1 MFSGSI
7 VALVTPFENRSLDE
21 EGLRKNI
28 KFQVENGTSALV
40 PCGTTGESPALSLRE
55 WEKVVSITVE
65 EAGGRVPVI
74 AGTGT
79 NSTAKTVENTKR
91 AKALGATAALVV
103 TPYYN
108 KPTQEGLYSHYVE
121 VAREGGLPVVLYNV
135 PGRTGVN
142 LAPDTVIRLSEF
154 EEVVALK
161 EASGNLG
168 QAAEIASQVGDGLIL
183 LSGDDALTL
192 PLLSLGARGV
202 ISVAANIVPAD
213 TARMVSS
220 FLAGNLEEARKI
232 HERLLPLFAAL
243 FVESN
248 PIPVKAAMDMM
259 GMPAGRPRLPLTRL
273 TGKNRDH
280 LMHVLT
286 GYGLAVEDKR

>member
-1 MFSGSI
+1 LFSGSI

-28 KFQVENGTSALV
+28 RFQVE
-40 PCGTTGESPALSLRE
+40 
-55 WEKVVSITVE
+55 KVISITVE
-65 EAGGRVPVI
+65 EAGGKVPVI

-142 LAPDTVIRLSEF
+142 LAPDTVIRLSEY
-154 EEVVALK
+154 EEVVA
-161 EASGNLG
+161 
-168 QAAEIASQVGDGLIL
+168 
-183 LSGDDALTL
+183 
-192 PLLSLGARGV
+192 PARLV
-202 ISVAANIVPAD
+202 TN
-213 TARMVSS
+213 
-220 FLAGNLEEARKI
+220 
-232 HERLLPLFAAL
+232 
-243 FVESN
+243 
-248 PIPVKAAMDMM
+248 
-259 GMPAGRPRLPLTRL
+259 
-273 TGKNRDH
+273 
-280 LMHVLT
+280 
-286 GYGLAVEDKR
+286 